1 MSDNKI
7 NPDSEEPHH
16 KKIPLNNPEDKETSG
31 ELTPEEAPLEDK
43 KIPSETSGESGIEED
58 TGDEMTSASLKEPV
72 NELDTDVKPAD
83 ETISNEINAENIA
96 DIKPAVEEVT
106 ADERIN
112 VPVKETDLTE
122 SSADDADISESNA
135 ENKEIETS
143 DADEIKTETDSKT
156 AEEETAEPAVK
167 PALNLK
173 PKESNY
179 QISLVSENLLKV
191 LVTSKKSGVK
201 IDSIVKDNST
211 SLVTQSNEIYY
222 NPRIDLSIQEVEV
235 LIAIDEDEEVKESEA
250 IPSETE
256 TDIQAAVGTE
266 NAKSN
271 YQINLINEN
280 LLKIKISTGNGVHID
295 SSARD
300 KKNLFQTQSNKIYLK
315 QLAGKQ
321 DQDIEITIAIDNE
334 PVYAKDDLSGITD
347 DGKIKLIPNPEVVD
361 LIQPPDYSPFMQGE
375 TPYMFEDN
383 SYKNPFDA
391 LRQLIRKNITIGL
404 IAAVILHLAGAG
416 FAFYTISKRSKNAEQ
431 EEPSRLIVLQDLPDP
446 KIKLEDVED
455 PNKPKVVPPV
465 ITEEQEKEMKEKS
478 RELPPRRIVKPPT
491 VTRPKREETKLD
503 SLVEANLEREL
514 DSLRRLRE
522 EMFADSNLAVSDSD
536 SVKTDSVTAA
546 YEIPDSLR
554 NNFNENDIGL
564 AMYFPKN
571 WKLTDQRE
579 INKNEKEFKG
589 VVITDTTAEQPGTM
603 TMFIFLDNE
612 NKDYNAE
619 DFKTEFTM
627 LDSNLTAFSKEPKT
641 LAGFTEYRFYI
652 FNKLG
657 TEKLSLRASV
667 RKQFFE
673 QYKNEIE
680 AVVRSIRIRKKEDM

>member
-16 KKIPLNNPEDKETSG
+16 KKIPLNNPEDKETHG

-43 KIPSETSGESGIEED
+43 KIPSETSDESAIEED
-58 TGDEMTSASLKEPV
+58 TGDKITSAPLNEP
-72 NELDTDVKPAD
+72 DTDVNPAD
-83 ETISNEINAENIA
+83 ETISKEINAENIP
-96 DIKPAVEEVT
+96 DIKPSVEEVT
-106 ADERIN
+106 ADENTN
-112 VPVKETDLTE
+112 VPVKDIDLEE
-122 SSADDADISESNA
+122 SSADDEGISESDA
-135 ENKEIETS
+135 ENKVIETY
-143 DADEIKTETDSKT
+143 DAEEIKTETDSKT
-156 AEEETAEPAVK
+156 AEEGTAEPVVK
-167 PALNLK
+167 PVLNLK

-201 IDSIVKDNST
+201 IDSIVKDSST

-235 LIAIDEDEEVKESEA
+235 LIAIDGDEEVKEAEA

-256 TDIQAAVGTE
+256 TEIQPAANTE

-391 LRQLIRKNITIGL
+391 LRQLIRRNITIGL
-404 IAAVILHLAGAG
+404 IAAVILHLAGAA
-416 FAFYTISKRSKNAEQ
+416 FAFYTISKKSKNAGL
-431 EEPSRLIVLQDLPDP
+431 EEPTRLIVLQDLPDP

-455 PNKPKVVPPV
+455 PNKPKVVPPAL
-465 ITEEQEKEMKEKS
+465 TEEQEKEMKEKS

-503 SLVEANLEREL
+503 SSVEANLEREL
-514 DSLRRLRE
+514 DSLRRLRD

-579 INKNEKEFKG
+579 INKNETEFKG

-627 LDSNLTAFSKEPKT
+627 VDSNLTGFSKEPKT

-680 AVVRSIRIRKKEDM
+680 AVVRSIRIKKKEDM

>member
-16 KKIPLNNPEDKETSG
+16 KKIPLNNPEDKETPG

-43 KIPSETSGESGIEED
+43 KIPSETSGESAIEED
-58 TGDEMTSASLKEPV
+58 TGDKIISAPLNEPDTGV
-72 NELDTDVKPAD
+72 NPAD
-83 ETISNEINAENIA
+83 ETISKEINAENTP
-96 DIKPAVEEVT
+96 DTKPSIEEVT
-106 ADERIN
+106 SKERIN
-112 VPVKETDLTE
+112 VPVNDTDLTE
-122 SSADDADISESNA
+122 SSADDEGISESNA
-135 ENKEIETS
+135 ENKNVETS
-143 DADEIKTETDSKT
+143 DAEEIKAETESRT
-156 AEEETAEPAVK
+156 ADEETAEPVVK

-201 IDSIVKDNST
+201 IDSIVKDSRT

-235 LIAIDEDEEVKESEA
+235 LIAIDEDEEVKETEA
-250 IPSETE
+250 IPPETE
-256 TDIQAAVGTE
+256 AEIQPAVNTE

-280 LLKIKISTGNGVHID
+280 LLKIKISTDNGVHID

-391 LRQLIRKNITIGL
+391 LRQLIRRNITIGL
-404 IAAVILHLAGAG
+404 IAAVILHIAAAG
-416 FAFYTISKRSKNAEQ
+416 FAFYTISKKSKTAGL

-478 RELPPRRIVKPPT
+478 RELPPRKIVKPPT

-503 SLVEANLEREL
+503 SSVEASLEREL

-536 SVKTDSVTAA
+536 SVKTDSVKSA

>member
-1 MSDNKI
+1 MSENKI
-7 NPDSEEPHH
+7 NPDSEEPIHS
-16 KKIPLNNPEDKETSG
+16 KTPLNNPDNSQTPERSSQDAEKDSENIKDEPADSEVNSKDAIPGSGNADKQLSESADEKVNTENTSSG
-31 ELTPEEAPLEDK
+31 ELENTVPGESTADKADNIINEDEK
-43 KIPSETSGESGIEED
+43 TIPS
-58 TGDEMTSASLKEPV
+58 
-72 NELDTDVKPAD
+72 
-83 ETISNEINAENIA
+83 
-96 DIKPAVEEVT
+96 IKPQS
-106 ADERIN
+106 
-112 VPVKETDLTE
+112 VK
-122 SSADDADISESNA
+122 
-135 ENKEIETS
+135 
-143 DADEIKTETDSKT
+143 
-156 AEEETAEPAVK
+156 
-167 PALNLK
+167 K

-179 QISLVSENLLKV
+179 QISLISENLLKV

-201 IDSIVKDNST
+201 IDSSVKDNST
-211 SLVTQSNEIYY
+211 SEITQSNEIYY
-222 NPRIDLSIQEVEV
+222 NPRIDLSLQEVEV
-235 LIAIDEDEEVKESEA
+235 LIAIDEDEISGKAEAVKISDEPE
-250 IPSETE
+250 IQPENI
-256 TDIQAAVGTE
+256 TD
-266 NAKSN
+266 NPKSN

-280 LLKIKISTGNGVHID
+280 LLKVKISTGNGVHID

-315 QLAGKQ
+315 KKAEKQ
-321 DQDIEITIAIDNE
+321 IQDIEITIAIVNE
-334 PVYAKDDLSGITD
+334 VITSGEDLTGSTD
-347 DGKIKLIPNPEVVD
+347 DGKIRLIPNPEVVD
-361 LIQPPDYSPFMQGE
+361 LIQPPDYSPFLQGDVPFQ
-375 TPYMFEDN
+375 TEDN

-391 LRQLIRKNITIGL
+391 LRHLIRKNITIGL
-404 IAAVILHLAGAG
+404 IAAVILHLAAAG
-416 FAFYTISKRSKNAEQ
+416 FAYYSLSKKSKDAVQ

-455 PNKPKVVPPV
+455 PSKPKIEPPV
-465 ITEEQEKEMKEKS
+465 LTEEQEREMREPK
-478 RELPPRRIVKPPT
+478 RELPPRKVVKPPT
-491 VTRPKREETKLD
+491 VTRPKRERDETKLD
-503 SLVEANLEREL
+503 SSVEANLNREL
-514 DSLRRLRE
+514 DSIRKLRE
-522 EMFADSNLAVSDSD
+522 QMFADSNIAATDSTKSDS
-536 SVKTDSVTAA
+536 SVAA
-546 YEIPDSLR
+546 YEIPDSLK

-571 WKLTDQRE
+571 WKLTDQRD

-619 DFKTEFTM
+619 DFKTEFKM

-680 AVVRSIRIRKKEDM
+680 AVVRSIKIRKKEDM

>member
-16 KKIPLNNPEDKETSG
+16 NKTPINNPDNRETPEKSSPDAVNNSGNIKDESAVNEVNSSDITSG
-31 ELTPEEAPLEDK
+31 SLPD
-43 KIPSETSGESGIEED
+43 
-58 TGDEMTSASLKEPV
+58 DEK
-72 NELDTDVKPAD
+72 
-83 ETISNEINAENIA
+83 
-96 DIKPAVEEVT
+96 
-106 ADERIN
+106 
-112 VPVKETDLTE
+112 LTE
-122 SSADDADISESNA
+122 SADEKINSGNTSNTSSEDLKDPEIPEKGVADADNTVSE
-135 ENKEIETS
+135 
-143 DADEIKTETDSKT
+143 DEKAIPS
-156 AEEETAEPAVK
+156 VK
-167 PALNLK
+167 PQSVKK

-179 QISLVSENLLKV
+179 QISLISENLLKV

-201 IDSIVKDNST
+201 IDSSVKDNIT
-211 SLVTQSNEIYY
+211 SEISQSNEIYY
-222 NPRIDLSIQEVEV
+222 NPRIDLSLQEVEV
-235 LIAIDEDEEVKESEA
+235 LIAIDEDEKSGEADAVKINDEPE
-250 IPSETE
+250 IQ
-256 TDIQAAVGTE
+256 TDKITD
-266 NAKSN
+266 NPKSN

-280 LLKIKISTGNGVHID
+280 LLKVKISTGNGVHID

-315 QLAGKQ
+315 MKAEKQ
-321 DQDIEITIAIDNE
+321 IQDIEITIAIVHE
-334 PVYAKDDLSGITD
+334 MITAKDDLTGIPD
-347 DGKIKLIPNPEVVD
+347 DGKIRLIPNPEVVD
-361 LIQPPDYSPFMQGE
+361 LIQPPDYSPFLQGDD
-375 TPYMFEDN
+375 PYQIEDN

-391 LRQLIRKNITIGL
+391 LRHLIRKNITIGL
-404 IAAVILHLAGAG
+404 IAAVILHLAAAG
-416 FAFYTISKRSKNAEQ
+416 FAYYSLSKKSKDAVQ

-455 PNKPKVVPPV
+455 PSKPKIEPPV
-465 ITEEQEKEMKEKS
+465 LTEEQEREMREPK
-478 RELPPRRIVKPPT
+478 RELPPRKVVKPPT
-491 VTRPKREETKLD
+491 VTRPKRERDETKLD
-503 SLVEANLEREL
+503 SSVEANLNREL
-514 DSLRRLRE
+514 DSIRKLRE
-522 EMFADSNLAVSDSD
+522 QMLTDSNITATDSTKSDS
-536 SVKTDSVTAA
+536 SVSA
-546 YEIPDSLR
+546 YEIPDSLK

-571 WKLTDQRE
+571 WKLTDQRD

-603 TMFIFLDNE
+603 TLFIFLDNE

-680 AVVRSIRIRKKEDM
+680 AVVRSIKIRKKEDM

>member
-1 MSDNKI
+1 MSENKI
-7 NPDSEEPHH
+7 NPDSEEPIHS
-16 KKIPLNNPEDKETSG
+16 KTPLNNPDNSQTPERSSQDAEKDSENIKDEPADSEVNSKDAIPGSGNADKQLSESADEKVNTENTSSG
-31 ELTPEEAPLEDK
+31 ELENTVPGESTADKADNIINEDEK
-43 KIPSETSGESGIEED
+43 TIPS
-58 TGDEMTSASLKEPV
+58 
-72 NELDTDVKPAD
+72 
-83 ETISNEINAENIA
+83 
-96 DIKPAVEEVT
+96 IKPQS
-106 ADERIN
+106 
-112 VPVKETDLTE
+112 VK
-122 SSADDADISESNA
+122 
-135 ENKEIETS
+135 
-143 DADEIKTETDSKT
+143 
-156 AEEETAEPAVK
+156 
-167 PALNLK
+167 K

-179 QISLVSENLLKV
+179 QISLISENLLKV

-201 IDSIVKDNST
+201 IDSSVKDNST
-211 SLVTQSNEIYY
+211 SEITQSNEIYY
-222 NPRIDLSIQEVEV
+222 NPRIDLSLQEVEV
-235 LIAIDEDEEVKESEA
+235 LIAIDEDEISGKAEAVKISDEPE
-250 IPSETE
+250 IQPEKI
-256 TDIQAAVGTE
+256 TD
-266 NAKSN
+266 NPKSN

-280 LLKIKISTGNGVHID
+280 LLKVKISTGNGVHID
-295 SSARD
+295 SAARD

-315 QLAGKQ
+315 KKAEKQ
-321 DQDIEITIAIDNE
+321 IQDIEITIAIVNE
-334 PVYAKDDLSGITD
+334 VITSGEDLTGSTD
-347 DGKIKLIPNPEVVD
+347 DGKIRLIPNPEVVD
-361 LIQPPDYSPFMQGE
+361 LIQPPDYSPFLQGDVPFQ
-375 TPYMFEDN
+375 TEDN

-391 LRQLIRKNITIGL
+391 LRHLIRKNITIGL
-404 IAAVILHLAGAG
+404 IAAVILHFAAAG
-416 FAFYTISKRSKNAEQ
+416 FAYYSLSKKSKDAVQ

-455 PNKPKVVPPV
+455 PSKPKVEPPAL
-465 ITEEQEKEMKEKS
+465 TEEQEREMREPK
-478 RELPPRRIVKPPT
+478 RELPPRKVVKPPT
-491 VTRPKREETKLD
+491 VTRPKRERDETKLD
-503 SLVEANLEREL
+503 SSVEANLNREL
-514 DSLRRLRE
+514 DSIRKLRE
-522 EMFADSNLAVSDSD
+522 QMFADSNIAATDSTKSDS
-536 SVKTDSVTAA
+536 SVAA
-546 YEIPDSLR
+546 YEIPDSLK

-571 WKLTDQRE
+571 WKLTDQRD

-680 AVVRSIRIRKKEDM
+680 AVVRSIKIRKKEDM

>member
-16 KKIPLNNPEDKETSG
+16 NKIPLNNPEDKETPG
-31 ELTPEEAPLEDK
+31 ETTPEEAPLEDD
-43 KIPSETSGESGIEED
+43 KIPTETSGESAIEKAA
-58 TGDEMTSASLKEPV
+58 GDENISAPLKEIEQVENAGNDQINKEINIENTDDLKPSV
-72 NELDTDVKPAD
+72 EELAAD
-83 ETISNEINAENIA
+83 EKTI
-96 DIKPAVEEVT
+96 VT
-106 ADERIN
+106 AN
-112 VPVKETDLTE
+112 DLDLE
-122 SSADDADISESNA
+122 DNSSDDAGNSESIA
-135 ENKEIETS
+135 ENKNIETS
-143 DADEIKTETDSKT
+143 PSEEIKTETDSQT
-156 AEEETAEPAVK
+156 SEEETTVPVVK
-167 PALNLK
+167 PALTLK
-173 PKESNY
+173 SKESNY

-201 IDSIVKDNST
+201 IDSIVKDSST

-222 NPRIDLSIQEVEV
+222 NPRIDLSLQEVEV
-235 LIAIDEDEEVKESEA
+235 LIAIDEDEAVTETEA
-250 IPSETE
+250 LSSETIHE
-256 TDIQAAVGTE
+256 IPPDENTE

-280 LLKIKISTGNGVHID
+280 LLKVRISTGNGVHID
-295 SSARD
+295 SAARD
-300 KKNLFQTQSNKIYLK
+300 KKNLFQTQSNKIYHK

-321 DQDIEITIAIDNE
+321 NQDIEITVAIDNE
-334 PVYAKDDLSGITD
+334 PVFAKDDLSGTGD
-347 DGKIKLIPNPEVVD
+347 DGKIRLIPNPEVVD

-375 TPYMFEDN
+375 APYMFEDN

-404 IAAVILHLAGAG
+404 IAAVILHIAVAG
-416 FAFYTISKRSKNAEQ
+416 FAFYTISKKSKNSIQ
-431 EEPSRLIVLQDLPDP
+431 EEPQRLIVLQDLPDP

-455 PNKPKVVPPV
+455 PNKPKIEPPV
-465 ITEEQEKEMKEKS
+465 ITEEQEKEMKEKT
-478 RELPPRRIVKPPT
+478 RELPPRKIVKPPT

-503 SLVEANLEREL
+503 SSVEASLEREL

-522 EMFADSNLAVSDSD
+522 EMFADSNLVMSDSD

-619 DFKTEFTM
+619 DFKTEFKM
-627 LDSNLTAFSKEPKT
+627 LDSNLTGFSKEPKT

-680 AVVRSIRIRKKEDM
+680 AVVRSIRIKKKEDM

>member
-1 MSDNKI
+1 MSENKI
-7 NPDSEEPHH
+7 NPDSEEPIHS
-16 KKIPLNNPEDKETSG
+16 KTPLNNPDNSQTPERSSQDAEKDSENIKDEPADSEVNSKDAIPGSGNADKQLSESADEKVNTENTSSG
-31 ELTPEEAPLEDK
+31 ELENTVPGESTADKADNIINEDEK
-43 KIPSETSGESGIEED
+43 TIPS
-58 TGDEMTSASLKEPV
+58 
-72 NELDTDVKPAD
+72 
-83 ETISNEINAENIA
+83 
-96 DIKPAVEEVT
+96 IKPQS
-106 ADERIN
+106 
-112 VPVKETDLTE
+112 VK
-122 SSADDADISESNA
+122 
-135 ENKEIETS
+135 
-143 DADEIKTETDSKT
+143 
-156 AEEETAEPAVK
+156 
-167 PALNLK
+167 K

-179 QISLVSENLLKV
+179 QISLISENLLKV

-201 IDSIVKDNST
+201 IDSSVKDNST
-211 SLVTQSNEIYY
+211 SEITQSNEIYY
-222 NPRIDLSIQEVEV
+222 NPRIDLSLQEVEV
-235 LIAIDEDEEVKESEA
+235 LIAIDEDEISGKAEAVKISDEPE
-250 IPSETE
+250 IQPENI
-256 TDIQAAVGTE
+256 TD
-266 NAKSN
+266 NPKSN

-280 LLKIKISTGNGVHID
+280 LLKVKISTGNGVHID

-315 QLAGKQ
+315 KKAEKQ
-321 DQDIEITIAIDNE
+321 IQDIEITIAIVNE
-334 PVYAKDDLSGITD
+334 VITSGEDLTGSTD
-347 DGKIKLIPNPEVVD
+347 DGKIRLIPNPEVVD
-361 LIQPPDYSPFMQGE
+361 LIQPPDYSPFLQGDVPFQ
-375 TPYMFEDN
+375 TEDN

-391 LRQLIRKNITIGL
+391 LRHLIRKNITIGL
-404 IAAVILHLAGAG
+404 IAAVILHLAAAG
-416 FAFYTISKRSKNAEQ
+416 FAYYSLSKKSKDAVQ

-455 PNKPKVVPPV
+455 PSKPKIEPPAL
-465 ITEEQEKEMKEKS
+465 TEEQEREMREPK
-478 RELPPRRIVKPPT
+478 RELPPRKVVKPPT
-491 VTRPKREETKLD
+491 VTRPKRERDETKLD
-503 SLVEANLEREL
+503 SSVEANLNREL
-514 DSLRRLRE
+514 DSIRKLRE
-522 EMFADSNLAVSDSD
+522 QMFADSNIAATDSTKSDS
-536 SVKTDSVTAA
+536 SVAA
-546 YEIPDSLR
+546 YEIPDSLK

-571 WKLTDQRE
+571 WKLTDQRD

-619 DFKTEFTM
+619 DFKTEFKM

-680 AVVRSIRIRKKEDM
+680 AVVRSIKIRKKEDM

>member
-1 MSDNKI
+1 MSENKI
-7 NPDSEEPHH
+7 NPDSEEPIHS
-16 KKIPLNNPEDKETSG
+16 KTPLNNPDNSQTPERSSQDAEKDSENIKDEPADSEVNSKDAIPGSGNADKQLSESADEKVNTENTSSG
-31 ELTPEEAPLEDK
+31 ELENTVPGESTADKADNIINEDEK
-43 KIPSETSGESGIEED
+43 TIPS
-58 TGDEMTSASLKEPV
+58 
-72 NELDTDVKPAD
+72 
-83 ETISNEINAENIA
+83 
-96 DIKPAVEEVT
+96 IKPQS
-106 ADERIN
+106 
-112 VPVKETDLTE
+112 VK
-122 SSADDADISESNA
+122 
-135 ENKEIETS
+135 
-143 DADEIKTETDSKT
+143 
-156 AEEETAEPAVK
+156 
-167 PALNLK
+167 K

-179 QISLVSENLLKV
+179 QISLISENLLKV

-201 IDSIVKDNST
+201 IDSSVKDNST
-211 SLVTQSNEIYY
+211 SEITQSNEIYY
-222 NPRIDLSIQEVEV
+222 NPRIDLSLQEVEV
-235 LIAIDEDEEVKESEA
+235 LIAIDEDEISGEAEAVKISDEPE
-250 IPSETE
+250 IQPENI
-256 TDIQAAVGTE
+256 TD
-266 NAKSN
+266 NPKSN

-280 LLKIKISTGNGVHID
+280 LLKVKISTGNGVHID

-315 QLAGKQ
+315 KKAEKQ
-321 DQDIEITIAIDNE
+321 IQDIEITIAIVNE
-334 PVYAKDDLSGITD
+334 VITSGEDLTGSTD
-347 DGKIKLIPNPEVVD
+347 DGKIRLIPNPEVVD
-361 LIQPPDYSPFMQGE
+361 LIQPPDYSPFLQGDVPFQ
-375 TPYMFEDN
+375 TEDN

-391 LRQLIRKNITIGL
+391 LRHLIRKNITIGL
-404 IAAVILHLAGAG
+404 IAAVILHLAAAG
-416 FAFYTISKRSKNAEQ
+416 FAYYSLSKKSKDAVQ

-455 PNKPKVVPPV
+455 PSKPKIEPPV
-465 ITEEQEKEMKEKS
+465 LTEEQEREMREPK
-478 RELPPRRIVKPPT
+478 RELPPRKVVKPPT
-491 VTRPKREETKLD
+491 VTRPKRERDETKLD
-503 SLVEANLEREL
+503 SSVEANLNREL
-514 DSLRRLRE
+514 DSIRKLRE
-522 EMFADSNLAVSDSD
+522 QMFADSNIAATDSTKSDS
-536 SVKTDSVTAA
+536 SVAA
-546 YEIPDSLR
+546 YEIPDSLK

-571 WKLTDQRE
+571 WKLTDQRD

-680 AVVRSIRIRKKEDM
+680 AVVRSIKIRKKEDM

>member
-1 MSDNKI
+1 MSENKI
-7 NPDSEEPHH
+7 NPDSEEPIHS
-16 KKIPLNNPEDKETSG
+16 KTPLNNPDNSQTPERSSQDAEKDSENIKDEPADSEVNSKDAIPGSVNADKQLSESADEKVNTENTSSG
-31 ELTPEEAPLEDK
+31 ELENTVPEESTADKADNIINEDEK
-43 KIPSETSGESGIEED
+43 TIPS
-58 TGDEMTSASLKEPV
+58 
-72 NELDTDVKPAD
+72 
-83 ETISNEINAENIA
+83 
-96 DIKPAVEEVT
+96 IKPQS
-106 ADERIN
+106 
-112 VPVKETDLTE
+112 VK
-122 SSADDADISESNA
+122 
-135 ENKEIETS
+135 
-143 DADEIKTETDSKT
+143 
-156 AEEETAEPAVK
+156 
-167 PALNLK
+167 K

-179 QISLVSENLLKV
+179 QISLISENLLKV

-201 IDSIVKDNST
+201 IDSSVKDNST
-211 SLVTQSNEIYY
+211 SEITQNNEIYY
-222 NPRIDLSIQEVEV
+222 NPRIDLSLQEVEV
-235 LIAIDEDEEVKESEA
+235 LIAIDEDEISGEAEAVKISDEPE
-250 IPSETE
+250 IQPENI
-256 TDIQAAVGTE
+256 TD
-266 NAKSN
+266 NPKSN

-280 LLKIKISTGNGVHID
+280 LLKVKISTGNGVHID

-315 QLAGKQ
+315 KKAEKQ
-321 DQDIEITIAIDNE
+321 IQDIEITIAIVNE
-334 PVYAKDDLSGITD
+334 VITSGEDLTGSTD
-347 DGKIKLIPNPEVVD
+347 DGKIRLIPNPEVVD
-361 LIQPPDYSPFMQGE
+361 LIQPPDYSPFLQGDVPFQ
-375 TPYMFEDN
+375 TEDN

-391 LRQLIRKNITIGL
+391 LRHLIRKNITIGL
-404 IAAVILHLAGAG
+404 IAAVILHLAAAG
-416 FAFYTISKRSKNAEQ
+416 FAYYSLSKKSKDAVQ

-455 PNKPKVVPPV
+455 PSKPKIEPPV
-465 ITEEQEKEMKEKS
+465 LTEEQEREMREPK
-478 RELPPRRIVKPPT
+478 RELPPRKVVKPPT
-491 VTRPKREETKLD
+491 VTRPKRERDETKLD
-503 SLVEANLEREL
+503 SSVEANLNREL
-514 DSLRRLRE
+514 DSIRKLRE
-522 EMFADSNLAVSDSD
+522 QMFADSNIAATDSTKSDS
-536 SVKTDSVTAA
+536 SVAA
-546 YEIPDSLR
+546 YEIPDSLK

-571 WKLTDQRE
+571 WKLTDQRD

-619 DFKTEFTM
+619 DFKTEFKM

-680 AVVRSIRIRKKEDM
+680 AVVRSIKIRKKEDM

>member
-1 MSDNKI
+1 MSENKI
-7 NPDSEEPHH
+7 NPDSEEPIHS
-16 KKIPLNNPEDKETSG
+16 KTPLNNPDNSQTPERSSQDAEKDSENIKDEPADSEVNSKDAIPGSGNADKQLSESADEKVNTENTSSG
-31 ELTPEEAPLEDK
+31 ELENTVPGESTADKADNIINEDEK
-43 KIPSETSGESGIEED
+43 TIPS
-58 TGDEMTSASLKEPV
+58 
-72 NELDTDVKPAD
+72 
-83 ETISNEINAENIA
+83 
-96 DIKPAVEEVT
+96 IKPQS
-106 ADERIN
+106 
-112 VPVKETDLTE
+112 VK
-122 SSADDADISESNA
+122 
-135 ENKEIETS
+135 
-143 DADEIKTETDSKT
+143 
-156 AEEETAEPAVK
+156 
-167 PALNLK
+167 K

-179 QISLVSENLLKV
+179 QISLISENLLKV

-201 IDSIVKDNST
+201 IDSSVKDNST
-211 SLVTQSNEIYY
+211 SEITQSNEIYY
-222 NPRIDLSIQEVEV
+222 NPRIDLSLQEVEV
-235 LIAIDEDEEVKESEA
+235 LIAIDEDEISGEAEAVKISDEPEIQSEN
-250 IPSETE
+250 I
-256 TDIQAAVGTE
+256 TD
-266 NAKSN
+266 NPKSN

-280 LLKIKISTGNGVHID
+280 LLKVKISTGNGVHID

-315 QLAGKQ
+315 KKAEKQ
-321 DQDIEITIAIDNE
+321 IQDIEITIAIVNE
-334 PVYAKDDLSGITD
+334 VITSGEDLTGSTD
-347 DGKIKLIPNPEVVD
+347 DGKIRLIPNPEVVD
-361 LIQPPDYSPFMQGE
+361 LIQPPDYSPFLQGDVPFQ
-375 TPYMFEDN
+375 TEDN

-391 LRQLIRKNITIGL
+391 LRHLIRKNITIGL
-404 IAAVILHLAGAG
+404 IAAVILHLAAAG
-416 FAFYTISKRSKNAEQ
+416 FAYYSLSKKSKDAVQ

-455 PNKPKVVPPV
+455 PSKPKIEPPV
-465 ITEEQEKEMKEKS
+465 LTEEQEREMREPK
-478 RELPPRRIVKPPT
+478 RELPPRKVVKPPT
-491 VTRPKREETKLD
+491 VTRPKRERDETKLD
-503 SLVEANLEREL
+503 SSVEANLNREL
-514 DSLRRLRE
+514 DSIRKLRE
-522 EMFADSNLAVSDSD
+522 QMFADSNIAATDSTKSDS
-536 SVKTDSVTAA
+536 SVAA
-546 YEIPDSLR
+546 YEIPDSLK

-571 WKLTDQRE
+571 WKLTDQRD

-619 DFKTEFTM
+619 DFKTEFKM

-680 AVVRSIRIRKKEDM
+680 AVVRSIKIRKKEDM

>member
-1 MSDNKI
+1 MSENKI
-7 NPDSEEPHH
+7 NPDSEEPIHS
-16 KKIPLNNPEDKETSG
+16 KTPLNNPDNSQTPERSSQDAEKDSENIKDEPADSEVNSKDAIPGSGNADKQLSESADEKVNTENTSSG
-31 ELTPEEAPLEDK
+31 ELENTVPGESTADKADNIINEDEK
-43 KIPSETSGESGIEED
+43 TIPS
-58 TGDEMTSASLKEPV
+58 
-72 NELDTDVKPAD
+72 
-83 ETISNEINAENIA
+83 
-96 DIKPAVEEVT
+96 IKPQS
-106 ADERIN
+106 
-112 VPVKETDLTE
+112 VK
-122 SSADDADISESNA
+122 
-135 ENKEIETS
+135 
-143 DADEIKTETDSKT
+143 
-156 AEEETAEPAVK
+156 
-167 PALNLK
+167 K

-179 QISLVSENLLKV
+179 QISLISENLLKV

-201 IDSIVKDNST
+201 IDSSVKDNST
-211 SLVTQSNEIYY
+211 SEITQSNEIYY
-222 NPRIDLSIQEVEV
+222 NPRIDLSLQEVEV
-235 LIAIDEDEEVKESEA
+235 LIAIDEDEISGEAEAVKISDEPE
-250 IPSETE
+250 IQPENI
-256 TDIQAAVGTE
+256 TD
-266 NAKSN
+266 NPKSN

-280 LLKIKISTGNGVHID
+280 LLKVKISTGNGVHID

-315 QLAGKQ
+315 KKAEKQ
-321 DQDIEITIAIDNE
+321 IQDIEITIAIVNE
-334 PVYAKDDLSGITD
+334 VITSGEDLTGSTD
-347 DGKIKLIPNPEVVD
+347 DGKIRLIPNPEVVD
-361 LIQPPDYSPFMQGE
+361 LIQPPDYSPFLQGDVPFQ
-375 TPYMFEDN
+375 TEDN

-391 LRQLIRKNITIGL
+391 LRHLIRKNITIGL
-404 IAAVILHLAGAG
+404 IAAVILHLAAAG
-416 FAFYTISKRSKNAEQ
+416 FAYYSLSKKSKDAVQ

-455 PNKPKVVPPV
+455 PSKPKIEPPV
-465 ITEEQEKEMKEKS
+465 LTEEQEREMREPK
-478 RELPPRRIVKPPT
+478 RELPPRKVVKPPT
-491 VTRPKREETKLD
+491 VTRPKRERDETKLD
-503 SLVEANLEREL
+503 SSVEANLNREL
-514 DSLRRLRE
+514 DSIRKLRE
-522 EMFADSNLAVSDSD
+522 QMFADSNIAATDSTKSDS
-536 SVKTDSVTAA
+536 SVAA
-546 YEIPDSLR
+546 YEIPDSLK

-571 WKLTDQRE
+571 WKLTDQRD

-619 DFKTEFTM
+619 DFKTEFKM

-680 AVVRSIRIRKKEDM
+680 AVVRSIKIRKKEDM